1 MNGTIWGVAT
11 QDTGEMTYTITAY
24 NPLGEYSID
33 VEIAVYDYL
42 YEFELDPVWIANDSF
57 MPPIKPTYIIPGA
70 TYDVTPTLP
79 EGMSVNPN
87 TGVVSG
93 RPNGT
98 LQLTSYT
105 LTANVEQYTLSVPM
119 KLGVLEDTDLD
130 GMPDQ
135 IPPGGNALGITED
148 ADDDN
153 DNVDDLTEIDCNTD
167 PLDAGDKPEFNSNG
181 NCAPEPQ
188 GIGFLWCLPMI
199 LLLLLLMVLII
210 ATKRKDEVSVVAASR
225 TKPSDKK
232 KGREK
237 WMQDYRIDD
246 DNVEW
251 GEDKE
256 GIWWRRAKSEPEWT
270 EWEKAP

>member
-1 MNGTIWGVAT
+1 MCIR
-11 QDTGEMTYTITAY
+11 DR
-24 NPLGEYSID
+24 
-33 VEIAVYDYL
+33 
-42 YEFELDPVWIANDSF
+42 
-57 MPPIKPTYIIPGA
+57 TYIIPGA
-70 TYDVTPTLP
+70 TYSVGPDLP

-98 LQLTSYT
+98 TQLTFYT
-105 LTANVEQYTLSVPM
+105 LIASVDGYTLSVSM

-130 GMPDQ
+130 GMPDE
-135 IPPGGNALGITED
+135 IPPGGNAAGIVED
-148 ADDDN
+148 LDDDN
-153 DNVDDLTEIDCNTD
+153 DKVDDLTEIDCDTD
-167 PLDAGDKPEFNSNG
+167 PLDAEDKPKFNSNG
-181 NCAPEPQ
+181 NCAPEPA

-210 ATKRKDEVSVVAASR
+210 ATKKKDDPGVVAANR
-225 TKPSDKK
+225 TKPSEKK

-246 DNVEW
+246 DEVEW

-256 GIWWRRAKSEPEWT
+256 GSWWRRAKSEQEWS
-270 EWEKAP
+270 EWDKAP